1 MNSSYLRFVLM
12 SLLLFAVQVWVLSP
26 VELFRVATP
35 FVYPFV
41 LMLLPLGANRSL
53 LPILGFAIGGAIDVL
68 GLTPGIH
75 AAAMTLAAFVRYPLL
90 QALTD
95 RETPPSALPLYG
107 TLRSRAIILMSLLL
121 LIHHLAL
128 YFLVGA
134 TLHRD
139 PYVLVSFTA
148 GYGLSWLI
156 GLILLFFFGTE
167 PPHRS

>member
-1 MNSSYLRFVLM
+1 MVAPLIAVRLRSQLSALRSSPWAMVGYI
-12 SLLLFAVQVWVLSP
+12 LL
-26 VELFRVATP
+26 
-35 FVYPFV
+35 V

-107 TLRSRAIILMSLLL
+107 TLRSGAIILMSLLL

-128 YFLVGA
+128 YLLVGA

-139 PYVLVSFTA
+139 PYVLLSFAA

>member
-12 SLLLFAVQVWVLSP
+12 SLLLIAVQVWVLSP

-107 TLRSRAIILMSLLL
+107 TLRSLLL

-128 YFLVGA
+128 YLLVGA

-139 PYVLVSFTA
+139 PYVLLSFAA